1 MLGIDIEHNSQLFV
15 ACAATSVSLTNS
27 SAATNAAT
35 AFNIPADNWFTFSTK
50 HHSTTTKHD
59 GFLFCSNY
67 YSELADPIQ
76 LQVCNWCQSEERN
89 SRSSKKSLSKNETGI
104 INPSEDSGDKIK
116 QLQGKRS
123 GTPSPRSA
131 TRSSTTATNY
141 IGGLLRSSDG
151 NLAFKSIGIMEGN
164 MAADTMAK
172 INIPH
177 DYQLHTFD
185 EPPSVVQPILDHD
198 LFSPP
203 YEKPHRGPN
212 LGFISPQLTK
222 DRIIGRF
229 VPSTSSLD
237 SYPIV
242 IRNILKVDRVAST
255 LSTLAII
262 EKPTKPFLIEVPMKP

>member
-131 TRSSTTATNY
+131 TR
-141 IGGLLRSSDG
+141 R
-151 NLAFKSIGIMEGN
+151 EGN

-212 LGFISPQLTK
+212 VRTQAHPV
-222 DRIIGRF
+222 D
-229 VPSTSSLD
+229 SL
-237 SYPIV
+237 
-242 IRNILKVDRVAST
+242 
-255 LSTLAII
+255 
-262 EKPTKPFLIEVPMKP
+262 F